1 MRRGPG
7 LFPLV
12 LALALAV
19 RLPWLPAEGYAGDV
33 LMYAGWGAYVAD
45 HGLGPAYATQD
56 FTHGPVWPALAGGVS
71 WLWTRVAGWAGVPA
85 RPVPHPLIKLPPL
98 IADLLIGWLIYR
110 AARARRSPAAS
121 ATLAALYLFNPGVVL
136 DSAWWGQTDALAALW
151 VVAGVLALAAGRPAA
166 ASTSV
171 ALALLTKLQTYFL
184 APLTVVVLARRG
196 DGKALMRAA
205 GAALVALLAGC
216 APLIVAGTIHDL
228 LARYAQLVGRHPTV
242 HVNAF
247 NLWWLGH
254 GWSGNRLP
262 DETLL
267 VGPWSFRQ
275 IGLFLVIAYTVAVLA
290 WLWRH
295 SDAEVIPLAAAC
307 LALAFFMLPTQI
319 HSRYMYPVLPL
330 LLVASLT
337 RPRLLI
343 AYGVLSVTFLLN
355 QVHLIL
361 RASGPPPA
369 WLDAT
374 EAMGLSTTLLAWTN
388 LATFLAMTSLLLRP
402 RAQLGSG
409 LARGTPAR
417 GRPAPAGREVA

>member
-1 MRRGPG
+1 MWRGPG

-71 WLWTRVAGWAGVPA
+71 WLWTHVAGWAGVPA

-110 AARARRSPAAS
+110 AARLRRSPGAGS
-121 ATLAALYLFNPGVVL
+121 ALAALYLFNPGVVL

-151 VVAGVLALAAGRPAA
+151 VVAGVLALATGRPGA
-166 ASTSV
+166 ASAGA

-184 APLTVVVLARRG
+184 APLTAVVLARCG
-196 DGKALMRAA
+196 GWKALARGVGAA
-205 GAALVALLAGC
+205 IVAALVVS
-216 APLIVAGTIHDL
+216 APLIVAGTVLDL
-228 LARYAQLVGRHPTV
+228 PARYAHLVDRHPTV

-247 NLWWLGH
+247 NLWWLGRE
-254 GWSGNRLP
+254 WSGNRLP
-262 DETLL
+262 DATLL
-267 VGPWSFRQ
+267 VGPWSFKQ
-275 IGLFLVIAYTVAVLA
+275 VGLFLVIVYSGAVLA
-290 WLWRH
+290 WLWWRF
-295 SDAEVIPLAAAC
+295 DLRDIPLTAAC
-307 LALAFFMLPTQI
+307 LAMAFFMLPTQI
-319 HSRYMYPVLPL
+319 HSRYLFPVLPL
-330 LLVASLT
+330 LLVASVN

-343 AYGVLSVTFLLN
+343 AYSILSATFLLN
-355 QVHLIL
+355 QLHLIL

-374 EAMGLSTTLLAWTN
+374 EAMGLSTTLLAWAN
-388 LATFLAMTSLLLRP
+388 VATFLALTSLLLRP
-402 RAQLGSG
+402 RASLSAG
-409 LARGTPAR
+409 LARSVPASGTPA
-417 GRPAPAGREVA
+417 PARARS